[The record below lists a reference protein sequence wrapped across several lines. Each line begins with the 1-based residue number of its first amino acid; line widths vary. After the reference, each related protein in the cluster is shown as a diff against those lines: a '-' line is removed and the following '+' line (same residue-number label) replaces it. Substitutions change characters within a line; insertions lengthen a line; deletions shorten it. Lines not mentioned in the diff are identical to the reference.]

1 MTHEHSLHS
10 VIQGLL
16 LLALLW
22 ETWAGYTWLAL
33 ATLLTWLPKRAV
45 RHDLGGYPTQST
57 RFGIWCSGRSGPGE
71 RPVARLRVWR
81 RRPETATTLR
91 PCHP

>member
-1 MTHEHSLHS
+1 VIPLELFIHLAYAFAATQVTAYTTHEHSLHGL
-10 VIQGLL
+10 IRGLL

-45 RHDLGGYPTQST
+45 RHDLAV
-57 RFGIWCSGRSGPGE
+57 PG
-71 RPVARLRVWR
+71 VCAARL
-81 RRPETATTLR
+81 AS
-91 PCHP
+91 